1 MEMIETTNVRE
12 IAVITLKV
20 KRLDASAAPAFKQAV
35 LKVIDSGE
43 NRLVLDLA
51 GVEFVDSSGLGAMVA
66 ILKSLGGRGAMAVC
80 NASTSVLGLFR
91 LTRMDKV
98 FSIVSSRDEA
108 VARIYG

>member
-1 MEMIETTNVRE
+1 MELIETTNVRE
-12 IAVITLKV
+12 IAVIMLRV
-20 KRLDASAAPAFKQAV
+20 KRLDASAAPAFRQAV

-80 NASTSVLGLFR
+80 NASTGVLGLFR

-98 FSIVSSRDEA
+98 FSIVASRDEA